1 MLTITLLI
9 IAVSIDAMSFG
20 LAQGLKKIKITF
32 IYIACMSI
40 LSTILFS
47 VPLYLSRFIVE
58 YLSEFWLDLVN
69 GIILLALGIYY
80 IAIYFVDLKKQDN
93 LDIYVSKNESIT
105 FMKLKPAL
113 AATIPISIDAVFTA
127 FLNGYSLSHIGYGII
142 LYFIIT
148 FLSILITNQL
158 GLQLSKRS
166 NINLGF
172 LSGLIFIIIGLLKFF
187 GI

>member
-1 MLTITLLI
+1 
-9 IAVSIDAMSFG
+9 
-20 LAQGLKKIKITF
+20 
-32 IYIACMSI
+32 
-40 LSTILFS
+40 
-47 VPLYLSRFIVE
+47 
-58 YLSEFWLDLVN
+58 
-69 GIILLALGIYY
+69 
-80 IAIYFVDLKKQDN
+80 
-93 LDIYVSKNESIT
+93 
-105 FMKLKPAL
+105 MKLKPAL

-148 FLSILITNQL
+148 FLSILITNQI